1 MKLTEE
7 AFHPVTEADRQ
18 WLSPLLLASGH
29 DGCEYAFNTLYM
41 WRNLYGTRVAQM
53 DGMGFVSA
61 ESEGTVSFLP
71 PLGDDLDKGIAYL
84 REYTRER
91 GIPFVLHGVDELSL
105 AALSP
110 YIVTATEQEED
121 GDYLYRTT
129 DLADLPGR
137 AYHSK
142 KSHIAAFSRQFSWV
156 YEPLTADNAADAL
169 ALTKVWCKERGACR
183 DNSVATERC
192 AVRELL
198 GNMERFG
205 VVGGLIR
212 VDGQAVAYTFG
223 SPVNERVF
231 DVQVEKALSAYPGA
245 YAVINREFAA
255 RMTEYTYLNREN
267 DMGIE
272 GLRRAKRSYNPSVFL
287 KKFMCEMK

>member
-1 MKLTEE
+1 MNLTEE
-7 AFHPVTEADRQ
+7 AFHPITEADRQ
-18 WLSPLLLASGH
+18 WLEPLLRASGH

-41 WRNLYGTRVAQM
+41 WRTLYNTRVALA
-53 DGMGFVSA
+53 DGMGFISA
-61 ESEGTVSFLP
+61 ESNGAVSFLP
-71 PLGDDLDKGIAYL
+71 PLGGDCETGIAYL

-91 GIPFVLHGVDELSL
+91 GIPFRLHGVDERSREKL
-105 AALSP
+105 AP
-110 YIVTATEQEED
+110 YIATATEQEGD

-129 DLADLPGR
+129 DLANLPGR

-142 KSHIAAFSRQFSWV
+142 KSHIAAFSRQFKWE
-156 YEPLTADNAADAL
+156 YEPLTAGNAAEAV
-169 ALTKVWCKERGACR
+169 ALTKAWCKERGACR
-183 DNSVATERC
+183 DESIAAERC

-198 GNMERFG
+198 GDLGRFG
-205 VVGGLIR
+205 IVGGLLR

-255 RMTEYTYLNREN
+255 RMTDYEYLNREN

-272 GLRRAKRSYNPSVFL
+272 GLRRAKRSYHPSVFL
-287 KKFMCEMK
+287 KKFVCEMK

>member
-7 AFHPVTEADRQ
+7 AFHPITDADRL
-18 WLSPLLLASGH
+18 WLSPLLIASGH

-41 WRNLYGTRVAQM
+41 WRKLYHTRVAQV

-61 ESEGTVSFLP
+61 EVDGIRSFLP
-71 PLGDDLDKGIAYL
+71 PLGGRCDDGIAL
-84 REYTRER
+84 LHDYTREQN
-91 GIPFVLHGVDELSL
+91 IPLRLHGVDEQSL
-105 AALSP
+105 ARLSP
-110 YIVTATEQEED
+110 YTLTATEQESD

-129 DLADLPGR
+129 DLATLPGR

-142 KSHIAAFSRQFSWV
+142 KSHVAAFSRQFEWV
-156 YEPLTADNAADAL
+156 YEPLCADNAAEAVT
-169 ALTKVWCKERGACR
+169 LTKQWCAERGACR
-183 DNSVATERC
+183 DDSLAAEQC

-198 GNMERFG
+198 GDIGRFG
-205 VVGGLIR
+205 IVGGLLR
-212 VDGQAVAYTFG
+212 VNGQAVAYTFG
-223 SPVNERVF
+223 SPINERVF

-255 RMTEYTYLNREN
+255 RMTDYAYLNREN

-272 GLRRAKRSYNPSVFL
+272 GLRRAKRSYHPSVFL
-287 KKFMCEMK
+287 KKYVCEMK